1 MRLLKFVSWSAT
13 AGLAAPL
20 VFHLLWLWPVS
31 QSWYI
36 SHNWLVQLRLMLW
49 PSSIGFLAA
58 NPSNELTILGV
69 MTAANIAL
77 YALLG
82 AILWIGIRQKYVL
95 ALLAL
100 LIVGLW
106 ILILFF

>member
-1 MRLLKFVSWSAT
+1 
-13 AGLAAPL
+13 
-20 VFHLLWLWPVS
+20 
-31 QSWYI
+31 
-36 SHNWLVQLRLMLW
+36 
-49 PSSIGFLAA
+49 LAA